1 MQDLDE
7 LPVDVLDV
15 TVPIGSALQVADPEL
30 VLAGAAIAACTKLS
44 RRLDKAFDESLIE
57 WLAWQKAA

>member
-30 VLAGAAIAACTKLS
+30 VLVSLATVPCLAAV
-44 RRLDKAFDESLIE
+44 
-57 WLAWQKAA
+57 W